1 MCQTKQVS
9 CCILC
14 HSIALGVHVL
24 GSKNWGRKILIS
36 YKIENEISIMKKDC
50 EAEYFD
56 I

>member
-1 MCQTKQVS
+1 MCQTKQVP

-36 YKIENEISIMKKDC
+36 YKIENGIWVMKKDC
-50 EAEYFD
+50 GVEYFD